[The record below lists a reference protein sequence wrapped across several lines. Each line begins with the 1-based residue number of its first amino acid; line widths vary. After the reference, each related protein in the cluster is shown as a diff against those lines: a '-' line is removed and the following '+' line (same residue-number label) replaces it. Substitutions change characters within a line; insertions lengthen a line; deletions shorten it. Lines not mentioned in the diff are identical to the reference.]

1 MVTWER
7 ERERDES
14 KIRLAHFD
22 EFKKSFKFN
31 DKVSYTKRII
41 KDFFFEVDNISRRK
55 ELNKMKKDIHPNYK
69 KVKVIC
75 TSCGSVFESGSV
87 LNEIRVDT
95 CSNCHPFYV
104 GTTSS
109 SSLRGRAEKLSNK
122 FDAGKQFKAKKT
134 IVSANKTNKEGKTE
148 SGFGSL

>member
-1 MVTWER
+1 MQ
-7 ERERDES
+7 
-14 KIRLAHFD
+14 
-22 EFKKSFKFN
+22 
-31 DKVSYTKRII
+31 
-41 KDFFFEVDNISRRK
+41 K
-55 ELNKMKKDIHPNYK
+55 EIQPKLINCEY
-69 KVKVIC
+69 VC
-75 TSCGSVFESGSV
+75 ASCGNKYNILSTKGPNVSLDV
-87 LNEIRVDT
+87 

-134 IVSANKTNKEGKTE
+134 VVSANKTNKEGKTG